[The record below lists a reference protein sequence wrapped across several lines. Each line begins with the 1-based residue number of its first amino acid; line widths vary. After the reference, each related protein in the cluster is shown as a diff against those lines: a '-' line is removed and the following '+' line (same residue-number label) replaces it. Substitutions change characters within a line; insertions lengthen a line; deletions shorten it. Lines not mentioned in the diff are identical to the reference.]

1 LEVVKVQW
9 VVETGATMFSY
20 IYPYGNV
27 YSQSLT
33 MMQSMALYVFP
44 FLFMIGKKFLGAFY
58 QNALPISCPYLRQY
72 FPSTSTGIDTVY
84 VDKN

>member
-1 LEVVKVQW
+1 
-9 VVETGATMFSY
+9 MFSY

-33 MMQSMALYVFP
+33 MTQSMAPDVFP
-44 FLFMIGKKFLGAFY
+44 SLFTIGEKFLGAFY
-58 QNALPISCPYLRQY
+58 QNALHISYPYLRQY

-84 VDKN
+84 IAKD

>member
-33 MMQSMALYVFP
+33 MTQSMAPDVFP
-44 FLFMIGKKFLGAFY
+44 SLFTTGEKFLGAFY

-72 FPSTSTGIDTVY
+72 FPSTSTGIDTAY